1 MKYIK
6 KILLISLMFQ
16 SCLLYG
22 EIDFDKINSIF
33 SDANKLYEE
42 GDYLEANNLYRNIAS
57 SNIISKDLYYNIATS
72 YAELGSNGHAILWYE
87 RALNIS
93 PFDKEI
99 KNNIELFNPNSSS
112 NPKYNQSVLIIIF
125 YLTLFLFI
133 IFFTVLIILFIK
145 KRKIYYLLIIL
156 SVLFIVPAVIS
167 YNLMNADY
175 LIVVSRTNLYR
186 GESERTVIISI
197 PYEGEKFR
205 ILEEY
210 SNWYHVK
217 GSFKGWINKSFAEKI

>member
-6 KILLISLMFQ
+6 KILLIFLMFQ
-16 SCLLYG
+16 SYLLYG

-42 GDYLEANNLYRNIAS
+42 GDYLEANNLYRNIVS
-57 SNIISKDLYYNIATS
+57 SNIISKDLFYNIATS

-112 NPKYNQSVLIIIF
+112 NTKYNQSVLIIIF

-133 IFFTVLIILFIK
+133 IFFTILIILFIK

-156 SVLFIVPAVIS
+156 SVLFIVPAIIS

-186 GESERTVIISI
+186 GESERTEIISI

>member
-6 KILLISLMFQ
+6 KILLIFLMFQ

-42 GDYLEANNLYRNIAS
+42 GNYLEANNLYRNIAS

-112 NPKYNQSVLIIIF
+112 NPK
-125 YLTLFLFI
+125 
-133 IFFTVLIILFIK
+133 
-145 KRKIYYLLIIL
+145 
-156 SVLFIVPAVIS
+156 
-167 YNLMNADY
+167 
-175 LIVVSRTNLYR
+175 
-186 GESERTVIISI
+186 
-197 PYEGEKFR
+197 
-205 ILEEY
+205 
-210 SNWYHVK
+210 
-217 GSFKGWINKSFAEKI
+217 